1 MRRITAG
8 LRAMLLMFTALFSF
22 SGIPA
27 AVSETNAASDPACA
41 EIRSVT
47 AETNRNITGTYRKY
61 DDGDTPV
68 ILFFDGSCGLSRD
81 AALFRYEELVS
92 YNLYCFN
99 TTSPDGV
106 SFNIANYR
114 TAGDLQ
120 HQYGDA
126 VIREVLRT
134 FPAATKIGVVSYSN
148 GGYAANA
155 VCRAAA
161 GKGLTVCWAA
171 GYDNIVR
178 EEKRYLTYPDYI
190 RENDVPCMLA
200 VSTDR
205 HRAITRNSAAELTAH
220 GSDYAITKTYDAKH
234 NELLSA
240 DGVSRDLADFAVRY
254 FGNGAEG
261 ENKEKTVTEGGRD

>member
-22 SGIPA
+22 SEIPA
-27 AVSETNAASDPACA
+27 AVSETNAASDLACA

-161 GKGLTVCWAA
+161 GKG
-171 GYDNIVR
+171 
-178 EEKRYLTYPDYI
+178 
-190 RENDVPCMLA
+190 
-200 VSTDR
+200 
-205 HRAITRNSAAELTAH
+205 H
-220 GSDYAITKTYDAKH
+220 GSDYAVTKTYDAKH